1 MECSPRVEQFVVF
14 ASVLEVVDDKKMAS
28 HSVWELVVF
37 GNQFLIAV
45 QLEHCYSSEPL
56 CC

>member
-1 MECSPRVEQFVVF
+1 MECSPHVEQLVVF
-14 ASVLEVVDDKKMAS
+14 ASFIEVVVDEKMAS

-37 GNQFLIAV
+37 VDQFLIAV
-45 QLEHCYSSEPL
+45 KLEHCYSSEPR